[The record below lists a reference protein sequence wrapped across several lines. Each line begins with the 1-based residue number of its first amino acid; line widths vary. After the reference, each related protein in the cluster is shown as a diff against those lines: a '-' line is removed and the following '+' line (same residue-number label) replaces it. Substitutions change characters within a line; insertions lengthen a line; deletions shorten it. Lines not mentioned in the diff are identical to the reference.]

1 MLVLSRKRQQQIKI
15 GEQITVTILR
25 VQGNTVRVG
34 IEAPRDIRVVR
45 GELPAGAPGGEA
57 PADEPAVEIGLAE
70 TPVAAAAGAGEEA
83 GESLDEA
90 ASAIA
95 AAAGGPPTVLAA
107 HMPWRRLRRRFGAGP
122 LAAIIAS
129 TNSPSRAASSGK
141 LAELAG
147 CHA

>member
-45 GELPAGAPGGEA
+45 GELPAAASGEEA
-57 PADEPAVEIGLAE
+57 PAGESALEIGVTE
-70 TPVAAAAGAGEEA
+70 TPVASAGRAGHDA

-95 AAAGGPPTVLAA
+95 AASGPPAGRAA
-107 HMPWRRLRRRFGAGP
+107 WRRLRRRFGAGP
-122 LAAIIAS
+122 LAAIVAS
-129 TNSPSRAASSGK
+129 TTSPGPAADSDH
-141 LAELAG
+141 LEELAD